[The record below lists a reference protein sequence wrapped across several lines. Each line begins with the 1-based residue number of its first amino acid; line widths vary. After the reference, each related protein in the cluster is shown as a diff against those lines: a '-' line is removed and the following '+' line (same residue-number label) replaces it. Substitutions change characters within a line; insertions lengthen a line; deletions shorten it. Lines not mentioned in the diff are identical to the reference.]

1 MADIE
6 GICSETFSRVKETL
20 NRSLDSG
27 ADIGASVAVFIDGE
41 PVVDIWGGFLD
52 EARTQPWV
60 SDTIVNMFSTTK
72 TMTALALLVVIDRG
86 GVKLDDTVAKYWPEF
101 AAEGKG
107 DITLRNVMHYEDGLA
122 GWSELMT
129 LDDLYDREK
138 ATTTLARQAPWWKT
152 GESCGYHPISFGP
165 LYGEVIRR
173 ATGQTLSEFF
183 ASEVAGPLG
192 ADYFIGTPREADAR
206 VSPMIQSSPLPDASK
221 MDRMHYVAYFNPFIS
236 PQIGSSLGWRR
247 AELGGSNGHGN
258 ARSAALIQSVLA
270 CGGEVKGVRLLSEAG
285 CERVLE
291 AREESTDIILGL
303 PVRWGLGYAV
313 NATMLDTLYGGR
325 VRGHRVACWGGSGG
339 SWVLNDLDERMTVAY
354 VMNRHV
360 EGAYDQRH
368 IDIVNATYD
377 CLVASGES
385 RVAAAV

>member
-1 MADIE
+1 
-6 GICSETFSRVKETL
+6 
-20 NRSLDSG
+20 
-27 ADIGASVAVFIDGE
+27 
-41 PVVDIWGGFLD
+41 
-52 EARTQPWV
+52 
-60 SDTIVNMFSTTK
+60 
-72 TMTALALLVVIDRG
+72 
-86 GVKLDDTVAKYWPEF
+86 
-101 AAEGKG
+101 
-107 DITLRNVMHYEDGLA
+107 
-122 GWSELMT
+122 
-129 LDDLYDREK
+129 
-138 ATTTLARQAPWWKT
+138 
-152 GESCGYHPISFGP
+152 
-165 LYGEVIRR
+165 
-173 ATGQTLSEFF
+173 
-183 ASEVAGPLG
+183 
-192 ADYFIGTPREADAR
+192 
-206 VSPMIQSSPLPDASK
+206 
-221 MDRMHYVAYFNPFIS
+221 
-236 PQIGSSLGWRR
+236 
-247 AELGGSNGHGN
+247 
-258 ARSAALIQSVLA
+258 
-270 CGGEVKGVRLLSEAG
+270 VRLLSEAG